1 MKDKMESTLQATA
14 VSHPNIALIKYWGNK
29 DDKLRIAANDSISI
43 NLGDLET
50 HTKVTFLPETNSES
64 PDHLILNGEE
74 TTGNALERVSNFLD
88 IIRKMAGIN
97 APAIVESK
105 NQFPTGAG
113 IASSAAAF
121 SALALA
127 GTAALQLNLSE
138 KELSRLARR
147 GSGSASR
154 SIPGGF
160 VEWQAGST
168 DEDSCAYTI
177 APPEHWNL
185 VDCIAIVKSSH
196 KTVGSTTGHSLAG
209 SSPLQEGRLADTPR
223 RVVLCRNA
231 IFQRDFNTLAEIVEL
246 DSNIMHSVMQTSTP
260 PLFYWEPQ
268 SVALMKLI
276 REWRMKGLPV
286 CYTLDAGPNVH
297 VITKAEYAQEVKHEL
312 LFQKGVSEV
321 LTSGVG
327 GPARLVKSKI
337 EKR

>member
-1 MKDKMESTLQATA
+1 MESTLQAAA
-14 VSHPNIALIKYWGNK
+14 VSHPNIAFIKYWGNK
-29 DDKLRIAANDSISI
+29 DHQLRIAANDSISI

-50 HTKVTFLPETNSES
+50 RTKVNFLTKTNGES
-64 PDHLILNGEE
+64 SDRLILNGEE
-74 TTGNALERVSNFLD
+74 SSGDVLERVSNFLD
-88 IIRKMAGIN
+88 IIRKMAGTN
-97 APAIVESK
+97 ARAIVESE

-121 SALALA
+121 SALAMA
-127 GTAALQLNLSE
+127 GAAALQLNLTE

-147 GSGSASR
+147 ASGSASR
-154 SIPGGF
+154 SVPGGF
-160 VEWQAGST
+160 VEWQAGSS
-168 DEDSCAYTI
+168 DEDSYAYTI

-231 IFQRDFNTLAEIVEL
+231 ILDRDFNTLAEVVEL
-246 DSNIMHSVMQTSTP
+246 DSNIMHAVMQTSTP

-268 SVALMKLI
+268 SVTLMKLI
-276 REWRMKGLPV
+276 PQWRRKGLPV

-297 VITKAEYAQEVKHEL
+297 VITKAEYAEEVKRKL
-312 LFQKGVSEV
+312 LSQEGVSKV

-327 GPARLVKSKI
+327 GPTRLIKSKI
-337 EKR
+337 ENR

>member
-1 MKDKMESTLQATA
+1 MKDKMESTLQAAA
-14 VSHPNIALIKYWGNK
+14 VSHPNIAFIKYWGNRNNQ
-29 DDKLRIAANDSISI
+29 LRIAANDSISM
-43 NLGDLET
+43 NLGGLET
-50 HTKVTFLPETNSES
+50 HTKVTFLMQTSDES
-64 PDHLILNGEE
+64 SDRLILNGEE
-74 TTGNALERVSNFLD
+74 STGNALDRVSNFLD
-88 IIRKMAGIN
+88 ILRKMAETN
-97 APAIVESK
+97 ARAIVESK
-105 NQFPTGAG
+105 NHFPTGAG

-127 GTAALQLNLSE
+127 GAAALQLNLSE

-160 VEWQAGST
+160 VEWQAGSD
-168 DEDSCAYTI
+168 DEDSYAYSI

-209 SSPLQEGRLADTPR
+209 SSPLQDGRLADTPR

-231 IFQRDFNTLAEIVEL
+231 ILHRDFNALAEVVEL
-246 DSNIMHSVMQTSTP
+246 DSNIMHAVMQTSTP

-276 REWRMKGLPV
+276 PEWRRNGHPV

-297 VITKAEYAQEVKHEL
+297 VITKAEYVEEVKREL
-312 LFQKGVSEV
+312 LSQEGVSKV

-327 GPARLVKSKI
+327 GPTRLVKSKI
-337 EKR
+337 ENR